1 VLDIPDVLR
10 AICWFLNNYRLS
22 VDDLDSKYIQ
32 LIQEVG
38 NLILIWVLK
47 CSSMSAVLFM
57 SYGEFDTNMVA
68 FCWLHGVVRL
78 WSEKRIL

>member
-1 VLDIPDVLR
+1 MLR
-10 AICWFLNNYRLS
+10 AIRRFLNNYRS
-22 VDDLDSKYIQ
+22 SAEDLDSKYIQ

-38 NLILIWVLK
+38 NLVPIWAPKFYSTSPVLLMLDAEPFANIL
-47 CSSMSAVLFM
+47 
-57 SYGEFDTNMVA
+57 A